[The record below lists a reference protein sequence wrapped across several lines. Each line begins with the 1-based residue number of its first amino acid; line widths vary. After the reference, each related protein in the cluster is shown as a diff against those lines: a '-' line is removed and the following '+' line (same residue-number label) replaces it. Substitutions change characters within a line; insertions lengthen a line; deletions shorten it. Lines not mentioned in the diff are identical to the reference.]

1 VPRYELPPD
10 LEPGERR
17 AVLAAL
23 DQALGGAA
31 SRSEPWALAGRVEA
45 LRLGALQARRDL
57 NRPWEAQA
65 RIRFARRGT
74 EPQVGRG
81 DAR

>member
-1 VPRYELPPD
+1 MPRYELPPD
-10 LEPGERR
+10 LDPDERR

-23 DQALGGAA
+23 DRAFGRAG
-31 SRSEPWALAGRVEA
+31 SSSEPWALAGRLEA

-57 NRPWEAQA
+57 DRPWEAHA
-65 RIRFARRGT
+65 TVRFARPGT
-74 EPQVGRG
+74 GPQLGRG